1 LHSQPS
7 CFDRILPGP
16 LPAAARWG
24 APAGVNLPV
33 RAVNPTP
40 DNRPL
45 AALEAALGV
54 IAETVRQTCE
64 QFAGFLQPQS
74 RAGSER
80 IDLQAAQNDLKRGM
94 LLFQHGFRAAL
105 KEQVK
110 QTLAAAPTTTSSG
123 RSATG
128 SWETLTLLEDDQ
140 VEQKMELDR
149 LARVLGDASDWEVRE
164 VAAYMAAVVRNP
176 RGDADSNPVRP
187 SVIAAALSKAAE
199 GVSPPGNARLA
210 LTRELGA
217 LLAPALRDTYR
228 HILADLQA
236 RGFQPSGLTVRTTEG
251 PGGTNMTGYVSGYQ
265 TLSGLEASRPMDAAR
280 GGRGDASSTRS
291 GGEALAADRQL
302 MQLLRRLTSLAS
314 RPGAFDPQPGG
325 VTGYRPSSF
334 ATSQHG
340 GGAQVVN
347 LIRAHRDE
355 LMQASPG
362 RLDHLVIDVVGS
374 LFDQVLSDPR
384 VPPAMA
390 RQIARLQLPVLRVAM
405 NDPTFFSSRKHPVRR
420 FVNRI
425 ASLAL
430 AYDDFDEGIGREFLE
445 QVRALVQ
452 QIVEGDFDQ
461 IELYANKLGQLEM
474 FIGQQTQE
482 RVAATPAAQVL
493 EDKENALR
501 VQQRYTMLL
510 QGLLVPVAMP
520 PYVREFLAQ
529 VWSQALVTAVRQDG
543 AASERA
549 QRYRVAARELVM
561 SVQPKGSPALRKK
574 FLLQLPGLM
583 RDLHDGLALV
593 GWPEAAKKD
602 FFGKLLPAHAESLK
616 GAAMTELD
624 YNMLSKQ
631 VETIFAHPVPGTAA
645 LTAGDVV
652 DEEHAE
658 EIEQRFSPEESRQ
671 VGLVTESAV
680 DWDGTVDLDLGRAD
694 PAAAAEEAEVED
706 ADTNPAPLGLD
717 INLDLASTEPAEPTK
732 GLGLFDHIKLG
743 FAYQMHLK
751 DQWQKVRLTYVSPAR
766 SFFVFS
772 HGQRH
777 QETIS
782 MTARMLSRMCE
793 TGRMRAVESAYL
805 LERATHRARR
815 QLAALKTAPAPL
827 N

>member
-1 LHSQPS
+1 
-7 CFDRILPGP
+7 
-16 LPAAARWG
+16 
-24 APAGVNLPV
+24 
-33 RAVNPTP
+33 VNPTP

-64 QFAGFLQPQS
+64 QFAGLLQPQA

-80 IDLQAAQNDLKRGM
+80 VDLQAAQNDLKRGM
-94 LLFQHGFRAAL
+94 LLFQHGFRATL

-110 QTLAAAPTTTSSG
+110 LTLAAAPVSTTG
-123 RSATG
+123 RAAAG
-128 SWETLTLLEDDQ
+128 SWESLTLLEDDQ

-149 LARVLGDASDWEVRE
+149 LARAIGDASDWEIRE

-176 RGDADSNPVRP
+176 RGDAESNPVRP
-187 SVIAAALSKAAE
+187 SVIATALSKAAE
-199 GVSPPGNARLA
+199 GVTPPGAARLA

-236 RGFQPSGLTVRTTEG
+236 RGFQPVGLTVRTTDG
-251 PGGTNMTGYVSGYQ
+251 PGGQGGSYHTGYVSGYQ
-265 TLSGLEASRPMDAAR
+265 TLSGLGVSRPMPMDAPTT
-280 GGRGDASSTRS
+280 GRSGVSSTRS
-291 GGEALAADRQL
+291 GGESMAADRQL

-314 RPGAFDPQPGG
+314 RPGAFDPRPAGG
-325 VTGYRPSSF
+325 TGGFGASSF
-334 ATSQHG
+334 GQSRHG
-340 GGAQVVN
+340 HSGPVVN
-347 LIRAHRDE
+347 LIRAHREE

-430 AYDDFDEGIGREFLE
+430 AYDDFNEGNGKEFLE
-445 QVRALVQ
+445 EVRGLVQ
-452 QIVEGDFDQ
+452 EICEGDFDQ
-461 IELYANKLGQLEM
+461 IDLYAAKLGQLES

-493 EDKENALR
+493 EDKENSLR

-510 QGLLVPVAMP
+510 QGLLAPIAMP
-520 PYVREFLAQ
+520 PYLREFLAQ

-543 AASERA
+543 AQSERA

-561 SVQPKGSPALRKK
+561 SVQPKGSPLLRKK

-583 RDLHDGLALV
+583 KDLHDGLALV

-602 FFGKLLPAHAESLK
+602 FFAKLLPAHAESLK
-616 GAAMTELD
+616 GAAMSELD
-624 YNMLSKQ
+624 YNLLSKQ
-631 VETIFAHPVPGTAA
+631 VEGIFAQPVPGTAA

-652 DEEHAE
+652 ADATAD
-658 EIEQRFSPEESRQ
+658 EIEQHFSDEESRQ

-680 DWDGTVDLDLGRAD
+680 DWDGTIDLDLSQAD
-694 PAAAAEEAEVED
+694 PAAAAEEAEVE
-706 ADTNPAPLGLD
+706 AAETNPAPLGLD
-717 INLDLASTEPAEPTK
+717 INLDIASTEPAEPTK
-732 GLGLFDHIKLG
+732 GAGLFDHVKLG

-777 QETIS
+777 QETVS
-782 MTARMLSRMCE
+782 MTARMLARMCD
-793 TGRMRAVESAYL
+793 TGRLRSVESAYL
-805 LERATHRARR
+805 LERATQRARR

-827 N
+827 S

>member
-1 LHSQPS
+1 MV
-7 CFDRILPGP
+7 
-16 LPAAARWG
+16 RWG
-24 APAGVNLPV
+24 APAGADPPAF
-33 RAVNPTP
+33 AVNPTP

-64 QFAGFLQPQS
+64 QFAGLLQPPA

-123 RSATG
+123 RSG
-128 SWETLTLLEDDQ
+128 PGNWESLTLLEDDK

-149 LARVLGDASDWEVRE
+149 LARVIGDPSEWEIRE
-164 VAAYMAAVVRNP
+164 VAAYMASVVRNP
-176 RGDADSNPVRP
+176 RGDAESNPVRP
-187 SVIAAALSKAAE
+187 SLIATALSKAAE
-199 GVSPPGNARLA
+199 GVSPPGAARLA
-210 LTRELGA
+210 LTRELAA

-251 PGGTNMTGYVSGYQ
+251 PAGNNMTGYVSGYQ
-265 TLSGLEASRPMDAAR
+265 TLSGLGASRPMDAPSSGR
-280 GGRGDASSTRS
+280 GGASSTRS
-291 GGEALAADRQL
+291 GGESMAADRQL

-314 RPGAFDPQPGG
+314 RPGAFDPRPGG
-325 VTGYRPSSF
+325 GTAFSPSSF
-334 ATSQHG
+334 GTSRFG
-340 GGAQVVN
+340 GSGPVVN

-390 RQIARLQLPVLRVAM
+390 RQIARLQLPVLRVAL

-430 AYDDFDEGIGREFLE
+430 AYDDFNEGIGREFLE
-445 QVRALVQ
+445 QVRGLVQ

-461 IELYANKLGQLEM
+461 IELYANKLGELES

-510 QGLLVPVAMP
+510 QGLLAPVAMP
-520 PYVREFLAQ
+520 PYVREFLSQ

-543 AASERA
+543 AASDRT

-561 SVQPKGSPALRKK
+561 SVQPKGSPMLRKK

-616 GAAMTELD
+616 GAAMSELD
-624 YNMLSKQ
+624 YNLLSKQ
-631 VETIFAHPVPGTAA
+631 VEAIFAHAVPGNAT

-652 DEEHAE
+652 AEESAE
-658 EIEQRFSPEESRQ
+658 EIEQRFSAEESRQ

-680 DWDGTVDLDLGRAD
+680 DWDGKVDLDLSEAD
-694 PAAAAEEAEVED
+694 PAAAAEEAEAE
-706 ADTNPAPLGLD
+706 AAETNPAPLGLD
-717 INLDLASTEPAEPTK
+717 INLDLASTEPAEPSK
-732 GLGLFDHIKLG
+732 GAGLFDHVKLG

-782 MTARMLSRMCE
+782 MTARMLARMCE
-793 TGRMRAVESAYL
+793 TGRLRAVESAYL
-805 LERATHRARR
+805 LERATQRARR
-815 QLAALKTAPAPL
+815 QLASLKTAPAPL
-827 N
+827 T